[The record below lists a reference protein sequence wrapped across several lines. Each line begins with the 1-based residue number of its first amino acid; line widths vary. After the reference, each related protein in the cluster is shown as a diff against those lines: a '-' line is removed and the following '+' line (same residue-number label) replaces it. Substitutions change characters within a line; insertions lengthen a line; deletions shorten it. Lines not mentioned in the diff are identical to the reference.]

1 MLTEVDL
8 LGRKYQNRDKN
19 LVSREQILHSFCCP
33 QMSLHSLSTADC
45 GLWTKNL
52 YTRSDKRFFFP
63 ELWLFLYKPSKVIKM
78 ESHLVTHLMNHLLY
92 WKESGYTKSGWSLN
106 TKHTSFTLKKKKK
119 VWKRR
124 TDLHHSLDS
133 GCGHSGADFPSFLPS
148 RFFYTCLP
156 PAFKPP
162 FNEFP
167 LCVLF
172 YFLCN
177 FNYFLLSQWGVSV
190 KLTTPSPRTSR
201 N

>member
-8 LGRKYQNRDKN
+8 FGRKYQNRDKN

-106 TKHTSFTLKKKKK
+106 TKHTSFTLKKKGMKEEK
-119 VWKRR
+119 WL
-124 TDLHHSLDS
+124 TSLTWQWLWAQWS
-133 GCGHSGADFPSFLPS
+133 RFSFVFAFEVLLYMSPS
-148 RFFYTCLP
+148 RLQ
-156 PAFKPP
+156 AP
-162 FNEFP
+162 FQWIP
-167 LCVLF
+167 LMCSV
-172 YFLCN
+172 
-177 FNYFLLSQWGVSV
+177 LLSLQLQLFSSLSV
-190 KLTTPSPRTSR
+190 RSFSQI
-201 N
+201 NNS